1 MPDDLL
7 CTLTI
12 SINVARNINIYVVPV
27 ERAGNLTA
35 VKIELDQ
42 VWQRLPSR
50 QTHKT
55 QE

>member
-12 SINVARNINIYVVPV
+12 GVDVARNINIYIVPV
-27 ERAGNLTA
+27 DKVRKLTA